1 MEVTPWRL
9 AGPNIYS
16 KINIAIGTA
25 NSYCNHINPPPIEN
39 PTKAGAPSKLF
50 VEHCVASV
58 DAAKDLEENFLP
70 ARK

>member
-1 MEVTPWRL
+1 M
-9 AGPNIYS
+9 
-16 KINIAIGTA
+16 AIGTA
-25 NSYCNHINPPPIEN
+25 NSYCNHINPPPSEK

-58 DAAKDLEENFLP
+58 DAARDLDENFLP